1 MNGFKRCCYI
11 VFAIIGI
18 VLIGALILCWVGPW
32 TTLFTGLIAYDWY
45 LFGLEVLVVLC
56 LIGFAALFIRGVT
69 AKKRKDILLFSEN
82 GDEVRITRSAI
93 ASQASYLVEQDGT
106 CYATKVVVKARGGRS
121 VDVKVYVE
129 PHEPIDVAQEAKKL
143 QKRLRSSLDTLCA
156 GRLNRLEIS
165 FTDPR
170 LPTDLSTEAAGG
182 VTGAAI
188 DNAESSS
195 EGNSE
200 TDKQ

>member
-11 VFAIIGI
+11 LFAIIGI

-45 LFGLEVLVVLC
+45 LFGLEILVVLC

-129 PHEPIDVAQEAKKL
+129 PHEPIDVAQEAKQL

-170 LPTDLSTEAAGG
+170 LPTDLSTEAAG
-182 VTGAAI
+182 VAN
-188 DNAESSS
+188 DS
-195 EGNSE
+195 EMSTTQDGTDAKDTSE
-200 TDKQ
+200 

>member
-11 VFAIIGI
+11 LFAIIGI

-45 LFGLEVLVVLC
+45 LFGLEILVVLC

-170 LPTDLSTEAAGG
+170 LPTDLSTEAAG
-182 VTGAAI
+182 VAN
-188 DNAESSS
+188 DS
-195 EGNSE
+195 EMSTTQDGTDAKDTSE
-200 TDKQ
+200 

>member
-11 VFAIIGI
+11 LFAIIGI

-45 LFGLEVLVVLC
+45 LFGLEILVVLC

-170 LPTDLSTEAAGG
+170 LPTDLSTDAAGG
-182 VTGAAI
+182 AN
-188 DNAESSS
+188 DS
-195 EGNSE
+195 EMSTTQDGTDAKDTSE
-200 TDKQ
+200 

>member
-11 VFAIIGI
+11 LFAIIGI

-45 LFGLEVLVVLC
+45 LFGLEILVVLC

-121 VDVKVYVE
+121 VDVKVFVE

-165 FTDPR
+165 FIDPR
-170 LPTDLSTEAAGG
+170 LPTGLSTEAAG
-182 VTGAAI
+182 VAN
-188 DNAESSS
+188 DS
-195 EGNSE
+195 EMSTTQDGTDAKDTSE
-200 TDKQ
+200 